1 LNTVYGAI
9 FGKFLDPHDES
20 FQEFQ
25 KLIKIFFDYLLY
37 LILIGN
43 MFNSNKFMMRLFASR
58 GVNARLKTETIVKQW
73 MINNKNEKK
82 SNDDNTKETVLTRM
96 LEYQSQNYD
105 VVDDDLIIS
114 DFTAMMLAASDTTQ
128 SHLEQSIVHL
138 CLYPEIQ
145 EVVYNELN
153 GVFDKHEEFSLKK
166 VQHCHKFRAF
176 VQEIIRL
183 SQLVVLTLTRYLYQD
198 VTINLKES
206 CGIDKEY
213 FVPKHTT
220 IFANIYAINQ
230 ERPEF
235 NIAHFLNDKGEF
247 EANEDLFLTFGTG
260 KRECIG
266 RHLAIKEIYLI
277 LGILIR
283 KYKFQCP
290 NNDMEAFEKTMCQ
303 HYGPMDA
310 YKTPVEVVRR

>member
-1 LNTVYGAI
+1 LYQILNNVFKINNYGYVVIFFFNIALNTVYGAI

-114 DFTAMMLAASDTTQ
+114 DFYS
-128 SHLEQSIVHL
+128 
-138 CLYPEIQ
+138 
-145 EVVYNELN
+145 N
-153 GVFDKHEEFSLKK
+153 
-166 VQHCHKFRAF
+166 
-176 VQEIIRL
+176 
-183 SQLVVLTLTRYLYQD
+183 D
-198 VTINLKES
+198 VS
-206 CGIDKEY
+206 C
-213 FVPKHTT
+213 F
-220 IFANIYAINQ
+220 
-230 ERPEF
+230 
-235 NIAHFLNDKGEF
+235 
-247 EANEDLFLTFGTG
+247 
-260 KRECIG
+260 
-266 RHLAIKEIYLI
+266 
-277 LGILIR
+277 
-283 KYKFQCP
+283 
-290 NNDMEAFEKTMCQ
+290 
-303 HYGPMDA
+303 
-310 YKTPVEVVRR
+310 